1 MKTTDIKIEK
11 LKTAEYNPRKIS
23 DKELTSL
30 KKSLS
35 KFGFIQP
42 VVINKDF
49 TVISGHQRIRAWKEM
64 EHDTV
69 PTIQMDITKIE
80 EKALNLAMNKIGGEW
95 DFEKLYGVMNDLRIT
110 TELEFTGFDD
120 KEVSKILDQFIEEEP
135 EETVEQLMEKL
146 PSKAKQG
153 EIYQLGKHRLM
164 CGDSTSLDDV
174 QKLTDGKTMD
184 MVWTD
189 PPYNVNYKSS
199 NQKLGSIKNDNMSGS
214 NFKDFSMKVFDC
226 LASVTRQG
234 GVFYVCT
241 GWQSFA
247 TFQETLEETG
257 IHLSEVI
264 IWVKNQAGIHTL
276 EYPHKH
282 EQIIKAKNLSGGKK
296 KKKGKAILYGWKEG
310 KHEFFGDRSDYDVWE
325 VDRLDA
331 SKYVHP
337 TEKPD
342 WLIMK
347 ALKNST
353 KFNDNVIDLFG
364 GSGSALIACEKR
376 GRNAFIMELD
386 PRFVDVII
394 HRWEKYTKRKA
405 KKI

>member
-1 MKTTDIKIEK
+1 MKTTEIKIEK
-11 LKTAEYNPRKIS
+11 LKLAEYNPRTIS
-23 DKELTSL
+23 EKELTNL
-30 KKSLS
+30 KKSLE

-64 EHDTV
+64 GNKEV
-69 PTIQMDITKIE
+69 PTLQVNITKNE
-80 EKALNLAMNKIGGEW
+80 EKALNLAMNRISGEW
-95 DFEKLYGVMNDLRIT
+95 DVEKLYGVMNDLRIT
-110 TELEFTGFDD
+110 TELEFTGFDE
-120 KEVSKILDQFIEEEP
+120 KEVSKILDQFLDEEEDEP
-135 EETVEQLMEKL
+135 VSELLEKL
-146 PSKAKQG
+146 PAKAKKG
-153 EIYQLGKHRLM
+153 DIYQLDNHRLM
-164 CGDSTSLDDV
+164 CGDPTSLEDV
-174 QKLTDGKTMD
+174 KKLTEGVMMN

-199 NQKLGSIKNDNMSGS
+199 NEKLGSIKNDNMSDAG
-214 NFKDFSMKVFDC
+214 FKDFSLKVFEC
-226 LASVTRQG
+226 LTSVTRQG

-247 TFQETLEETG
+247 TFQETLAETG
-257 IHLSEVI
+257 VHLSEVI

-276 EYPHKH
+276 EFPHKH
-282 EQIIKAKNLSGGKK
+282 EQIIKGKNEGKK

-310 KHEFFGDRSDYDVWE
+310 KHSYYGDRSDYDVWE
-325 VDRLDA
+325 VDRKDA

-342 WLIMK
+342 WLVMK

-353 KFNDNVIDLFG
+353 KFKDNVIDLFG
-364 GSGSALIACEKR
+364 GSGSAMMACEKM
-376 GRNAFIMELD
+376 GRNSYTMELD

-394 HRWEKYTKRKA
+394 YRWEKYTKRKA
-405 KKI
+405 KKIN

>member
-1 MKTTDIKIEK
+1 MKTTDIQISK
-11 LKTAEYNPRKIS
+11 LKLAEYNPRVIS
-23 DKELTSL
+23 DKDLSSL
-30 KKSLS
+30 KRSLE

-49 TVISGHQRIRAWKEM
+49 TVISGHQRIRAWSEM
-64 EHDTV
+64 KHDTV
-69 PTIQMDITKIE
+69 PTIQLDITQKE

-95 DFEKLYGVMNDLRIT
+95 DTEKLFNIMNELRVAD
-110 TELEFTGFDD
+110 ELEFTGFDE
-120 KEVSKILDQFIEEEP
+120 KEVSKILDQFIEEDEEEP
-135 EETVEQLMEKL
+135 VSELLEKL
-146 PSKAKQG
+146 PSKSKQG
-153 EIYQLGKHRLM
+153 EIYQLGNHRLM

-174 QKLTDGKTMD
+174 QKLTEKRLMNI
-184 MVWTD
+184 VWTD

-199 NQKLGSIKNDNMSGS
+199 NEKLGSIKNDNMSASG
-214 NFKDFSMKVFDC
+214 FHEFSLKVFEC
-226 LASVTRQG
+226 LAAVTRQG

-247 TFQETLEETG
+247 TFQETLSETG

-282 EQIIKAKNLSGGKK
+282 EQIIKAKNVGVSK
-296 KKKGKAILYGWKEG
+296 KKKGEAILYGWKEG
-310 KHEFFGDRSDYDVWE
+310 KHQFFGDRSDYDVWE
-325 VDRLDA
+325 VDKRETG
-331 SKYVHP
+331 KYVHP

-353 KFNDNVIDLFG
+353 KFKDNVIDLFG
-364 GSGSALIACEKR
+364 GSGSALMACEKM
-376 GRNAFIMELD
+376 GRNAFLMELD

-394 HRWEKYTKRKA
+394 YRWEKYTKRKA
-405 KKI
+405 KKL